1 MKLLRDNGHAH
12 CLNSAKQYNQ
22 IDNCAVH
29 YKHFISFLKWNVQ
42 EWYTFSSILFQV
54 SFNGYRAQI
63 LLILKKAKCH
73 QHQQV

>member
-12 CLNSAKQYNQ
+12 CLNAAKQYNQ

-42 EWYTFSSILFQV
+42 E
-54 SFNGYRAQI
+54 
-63 LLILKKAKCH
+63 
-73 QHQQV
+73 